1 MAAHFLSFRL
11 IFSSK
16 ISHDV
21 VLSLEL
27 RGEKGQ
33 SEPSEIEA
41 DVHIGVVSERDP
53 GGSRGR
59 ITIYAVYH
67 REAAAFGTTFGRN
80 RQIGRRGQE
89 IGRGKVEEIVLRK
102 AVFDRRREGVVGSEA
117 STGAGG
123 REVGFFARVDGT
135 DEGDFAGFGGIGQS
149 KEQAVV
155 FFVECAGECFGI
167 GCG

>member
-16 ISHDV
+16 IGHDV

-27 RGEKGQ
+27 WGEKGQ

-41 DVHIGVVSERDP
+41 DVHIGVILERDP

-67 REAAAFGTTFGRN
+67 REAAPFGTTFGRN
-80 RQIGRRGQE
+80 RRIGRRGQE

-117 STGAGG
+117 STGTGG
-123 REVGFFARVDGT
+123 REVGFFARADGT

-155 FFVECAGECFGI
+155 FFVECAGECFGV
-167 GCG
+167 GGG

>member
-1 MAAHFLSFRL
+1 MVAHFLSFRL

-41 DVHIGVVSERDP
+41 DVHIGVVLERDP

-67 REAAAFGTTFGRN
+67 REAAPFGTTFGRN
-80 RQIGRRGQE
+80 WRIGRRGQE
-89 IGRGKVEEIVLRK
+89 ISRGKVEEIVLRK

-155 FFVECAGECFGI
+155 FFVECADKSFGV
-167 GCG
+167 GGG

>member
-16 ISHDV
+16 IGHDV

-27 RGEKGQ
+27 RGKKGQ

-41 DVHIGVVSERDP
+41 DVHFGVVSESSP
-53 GGSRGR
+53 GGSRDG
-59 ITIYAVYH
+59 IPIYAVHH
-67 REAAAFGTTFGRN
+67 REAAPFWTTFGRN
-80 RQIGRRGQE
+80 RRIGRRGQE

-102 AVFDRRREGVVGSEA
+102 AVFDRRREGIVGSEA

-155 FFVECAGECFGI
+155 FFVERAGECFGI
-167 GCG
+167 GGG